1 MLLGG
6 GIILAILGFLA
17 ILFPFVPGIT
27 IALLLGALLVV
38 GGVVHVAHAFSAR
51 GWKGFLW
58 QVLLGLVYLAAGLLL
73 MANPIVT
80 LASVTILLVAYF
92 LVEGVVEIFMGFR
105 LRPESNWGWVIAS
118 GVVSLLLAGLLWV
131 NWPSSAAWAVG
142 LLLGVALLSS
152 GISMILVAWGGRRA
166 ARAGT
171 PTSAAG

>member
-1 MLLGG
+1 
-6 GIILAILGFLA
+6 
-17 ILFPFVPGIT
+17 
-27 IALLLGALLVV
+27 
-38 GGVVHVAHAFSAR
+38 
-51 GWKGFLW
+51 
-58 QVLLGLVYLAAGLLL
+58 
-73 MANPIVT
+73 
-80 LASVTILLVAYF
+80 VTILLTAYF